1 MLKIRKNDIVVCC
14 AGKDKGKKGKVLT
27 VLPEQNR
34 VLVEGIGFIKRHTR
48 KTREDRQGG
57 IVQKEAPVHIS
68 NLMLFCSKCNKAARV
83 GFTLLKDG
91 SKAKVCKKCHEV
103 IG

>member
-1 MLKIRKNDIVVCC
+1 MLKVRKNDIVVCC
-14 AGKDKGKKGKVLT
+14 VGKDKGKKGKVLT

-34 VLVEGIGFIKRHTR
+34 AVVEGIGFIKRHTR

-83 GFTLLKDG
+83 GFASLKDG
-91 SKAKVCKKCHEV
+91 SKARVCKKCHEA